1 LLQKIINLEPFINIR
16 LHIMNNELEG
26 NVTFTS
32 KEELHQDE
40 VGQNMD

>member
-1 LLQKIINLEPFINIR
+1 MNI
-16 LHIMNNELEG
+16 ELEG
-26 NVTFTS
+26 VATITS

>member
-1 LLQKIINLEPFINIR
+1 
-16 LHIMNNELEG
+16 MNNELEG
-26 NVTFTS
+26 IVTITS